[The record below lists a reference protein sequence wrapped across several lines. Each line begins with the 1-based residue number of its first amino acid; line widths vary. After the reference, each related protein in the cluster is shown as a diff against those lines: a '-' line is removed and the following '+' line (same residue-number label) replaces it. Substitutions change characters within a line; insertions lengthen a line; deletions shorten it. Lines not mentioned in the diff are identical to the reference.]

1 MQTLFL
7 LETNGH
13 IQIQISLRQIAQ
25 NSKHLMSNTIVTSYS
40 PVEKCICL
48 CLWLFTQVDRFL
60 YAMRLSDEQLL
71 DIKSR
76 FREEMEKG
84 LSKESN
90 VAATVKMLP
99 THVRSTPDGS
109 GTHHTSKN

>member
-1 MQTLFL
+1 M
-7 LETNGH
+7 
-13 IQIQISLRQIAQ
+13 
-25 NSKHLMSNTIVTSYS
+25 
-40 PVEKCICL
+40 
-48 CLWLFTQVDRFL
+48 DRFL

-109 GTHHTSKN
+109 GIHIMHPRVKCHVEMSNSTVYSMITYNGKTGPIHCRLQIC